1 MICELVEEG
10 PIYGNPKCAVKRFR
24 KDFMFAQKS
33 LATRQKWNVC
43 SEKYQALSSIFI
55 DCREIVLSS
64 SLPNERLAFRHFW
77 NWVFLSIS
85 RSTLNCS
92 NAFCVYFETCSN
104 KHQHWHQHQYWH
116 RPRRH
121 LHTSNKRPDKARQK
135 AHNNLVP
142 YILTLVHCIGYSPL
156 AYL

>member
-1 MICELVEEG
+1 MVEEG

-64 SLPNERLAFRHFW
+64 ALGFPGGELNKWQRVTRFSPFLKLGVFEHFQIYLELFKRKR
-77 NWVFLSIS
+77 N
-85 RSTLNCS
+85 
-92 NAFCVYFETCSN
+92 CVYFETCSN

-135 AHNNLVP
+135 PTIIRFL
-142 YILTLVHCIGYSPL
+142 IS
-156 AYL
+156 